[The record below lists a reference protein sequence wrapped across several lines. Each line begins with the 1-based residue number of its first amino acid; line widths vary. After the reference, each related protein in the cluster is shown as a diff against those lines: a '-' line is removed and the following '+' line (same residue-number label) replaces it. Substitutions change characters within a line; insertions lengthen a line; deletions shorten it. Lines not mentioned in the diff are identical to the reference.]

1 MLPPVPALSDY
12 GISPENG
19 FLPDRLPLQHL
30 PDPYYNKWESIV
42 ANLQALLLSK
52 RLRGIIHDLPVLTT
66 TGLEDESEWQRA
78 YMMLAFMAHGYIW
91 GGETPSERVPP
102 SISIP
107 LLAVAEHLDIP
118 PVATYAAVVL
128 WNFKPLFNSEP
139 IENLENLSTLL
150 TFTGSLDESW
160 FYLTSVAIEARGGP
174 IVPLMISAISAAR
187 EKDADYVTACLRSFA
202 SRLDDLSVLLVRMHE
217 NCDPHVF
224 YHHIRP
230 FLAGSKNMAEAG
242 LPNGVIYDTG
252 SGKDTYSQ
260 FSGGSNAQSSLIQF
274 FDIVLGIQ
282 HRPTGQKFDKAHSD
296 QEGTAPPPKHNFIH
310 EMRRYMPGAHRRF
323 LAEVSLCANI
333 RDFVE
338 SRKADTALT
347 EAYDSCLARLQNFR
361 DKHIAIVAR
370 YVVMKSRE
378 TPPWTRDE
386 SNKHRQNLALSSS
399 SNNQDGKKLRGTGG
413 TALMPFLKQAR
424 DETVEPAITP
434 WTRKIGGGFG
444 RAKGEAVKAA
454 PVTEE
459 KLEKTRSETDMDL
472 QVNGLAGSWAA
483 DVETDGV
490 GGGGLCHY

>member
-1 MLPPVPALSDY
+1 MLPPVPVLSDY

-19 FLPDRLPLQHL
+19 FLPDRLRLQHP

-107 LLAVAEHLDIP
+107 LLAVAKHLDIP

-174 IVPLMISAISAAR
+174 IVPLMISAMTAAR
-187 EKDADYVTACLRSFA
+187 EKDAPYVTACLRSFA
-202 SRLDDLSVLLVRMHE
+202 SRFADLGVLLVRMHE

-230 FLAGSKNMAEAG
+230 FLAGSQNMAEAG
-242 LPNGVIYDTG
+242 LPDAVIDDG
-252 SGKDTYSQ
+252 
-260 FSGGSNAQSSLIQF
+260 
-274 FDIVLGIQ
+274 VLGNRHLQPVQRRHSSTSSSASSTVLRARNSIK
-282 HRPTGQKFDKAHSD
+282 PTRTRKA
-296 QEGTAPPPKHNFIH
+296 P
-310 EMRRYMPGAHRRF
+310 RRRQNTISSTTCAATCPGPLRRVV
-323 LAEVSLCANI
+323 ADVSLCANI

-338 SRKADTALT
+338 SRKVDTELT
-347 EAYDSCLARLQNFR
+347 EAYDLCLARLQNFR
-361 DKHIAIVAR
+361 DKHIAVVAR
-370 YVVMKSRE
+370 YAVMKSRE

-386 SNKHRQNLALSSS
+386 SKKHRQNLALSSS

-434 WTRKIGGGFG
+434 WKKTMGGGFG
-444 RAKGEAVKAA
+444 KVKGVPVVAA
-454 PVTEE
+454 PMRDE
-459 KLEKTRSETDMDL
+459 KLEKTRSVPDLDL

>member
-1 MLPPVPALSDY
+1 M
-12 GISPENG
+12 
-19 FLPDRLPLQHL
+19 
-30 PDPYYNKWESIV
+30 
-42 ANLQALLLSK
+42 
-52 RLRGIIHDLPVLTT
+52 
-66 TGLEDESEWQRA
+66 
-78 YMMLAFMAHGYIW
+78 
-91 GGETPSERVPP
+91 
-102 SISIP
+102 
-107 LLAVAEHLDIP
+107 AEHLDIP

-128 WNFKPLFNSEP
+128 WNFKPLFTSEP

-187 EKDADYVTACLRSFA
+187 AKDADYVTVCLQSFA
-202 SRLDDLSVLLVRMHE
+202 SRLDDLSILLQRMHE

-242 LPNGVIYDTG
+242 LPNGVIYETG

-282 HRPTGQKFDKAHSD
+282 HRPTGQKFDKAHTD

-310 EMRRYMPGAHRRF
+310 DMRRYMPGAHRRF
-323 LAEVSLCANI
+323 LADVSLCANI
-333 RDFVE
+333 REFVE
-338 SRKADTALT
+338 SRKADTELT
-347 EAYDSCLARLQNFR
+347 AAYDSCLAALQNFR
-361 DKHIAIVAR
+361 EKHIAIVAR

-386 SNKHRQNLALSSS
+386 SIKHRQNLALSSS
-399 SNNQDGKKLRGTGG
+399 SNNEDGKKLRGTGG

-434 WTRKIGGGFG
+434 WKRNVGGGFG
-444 RAKGEAVKAA
+444 VRSKGATVKPA

-459 KLEKTRSETDMDL
+459 KLVKTRSEADL
-472 QVNGLAGSWAA
+472 DLEVNGLAGSWAA
-483 DVETDGV
+483 DVDTDGV